1 MSALAPALTLIDER
15 DQTLRPMYKLT
26 RYVMFQLLSI
36 FLLALWA
43 MTLLMVVVAV
53 FREAREQQLNFG
65 LVLRLIPYI
74 LPDALRFAVPAT
86 ILFAACFVFGRL
98 SSANE
103 IVAIKAM
110 GISPWR
116 ILWPCF
122 AAVTL
127 LSFGTVWLNDL
138 AVSWGRDGVRRI
150 VIASI
155 EEIAYGMLKSQGTY
169 TSPGFSINVKRVDGQ
184 RLIQPT
190 VTFQKRGDAPAVVIR
205 AEWAELHADTTANS
219 LTIVLHN
226 GSAVGSGVE
235 ASFRGTV
242 ERVVSLSRSGE
253 SDSRKPSRMALR
265 DIPQAIE
272 DQLERID
279 QHQQTLAAR
288 AAFQLAAGD
297 VAALTG
303 PTWRRNETQ
312 LSRQRKEVFRL
323 KTEPHRRWAAG
334 FSCLCFV
341 AVGAPLA
348 VLRRFGEFWTTF
360 FLCFLPILI
369 VYYPLLMVSID
380 RAKTGAL
387 PPQIVWMGNLVL
399 LLWSFWLMRRVL
411 RY

>member
-1 MSALAPALTLIDER
+1 MH
-15 DQTLRPMYKLT
+15 KLT

-36 FLLALWA
+36 FLMALSA
-43 MTLLMVVVAV
+43 MTLLMVIVAIL
-53 FREAREQQLNFG
+53 REAREQQLDFG

-150 VIASI
+150 VIASL
-155 EEIAYGMLKSQGTY
+155 EEIAYGMLTSQGAY
-169 TSPGFSINVKRVDGQ
+169 ASPGFSINVKRVEGQ
-184 RLIQPT
+184 RLIHPT
-190 VTFQKRGDAPAVVIR
+190 VTFQKHGDAPAVVIR
-205 AEWAELHADTTANS
+205 AEWAELHADSVANT
-219 LTIVLHN
+219 LRIVLHN
-226 GSAVGSGVE
+226 GSAVGSGME
-235 ASFRGTV
+235 ASFRGTI
-242 ERVVSLSRSGE
+242 ERVLPLSRNSDR
-253 SDSRKPSRMALR
+253 DSRRPSQMALR
-265 DIPQAIE
+265 DIPEAIE
-272 DQLERID
+272 QQRQRID
-279 QHQQTLAAR
+279 QHEQKLAAE
-288 AAFQLAAGD
+288 AAFHMAAGD
-297 VAALTG
+297 MAALAG
-303 PTWRRNETQ
+303 PSWRRSETQ
-312 LSRQRKEVFRL
+312 LRRQREQVFRL

-348 VLRRFGEFWTTF
+348 IRRRFGEFWTTF

-387 PPQIVWMGNLVL
+387 PPIVVWSGNVAL
-399 LLWSFWLMRRVL
+399 LLWSGWLLRRVL

>member
-1 MSALAPALTLIDER
+1 
-15 DQTLRPMYKLT
+15 MYKLT

-36 FLLALWA
+36 FLMALCA
-43 MTLLMVVVAV
+43 MTLLMVVVAIL
-53 FREAREQQLNFG
+53 REAREQQLDFF
-65 LVLRLIPYI
+65 LVLRMVPYI

-127 LSFGTVWLNDL
+127 LSFGAVWLNDL
-138 AVSWGRDGVRRI
+138 AVSWGRQGVRRI

-155 EEIAYGMLKSQGTY
+155 EEIAYGMLKSRGTY
-169 TSPGFSINVKRVDGQ
+169 TSPGFSINVKRVEDQ

-190 VTFQKRGDAPAVVIR
+190 VTFQKHGDAPAVVIR
-205 AEWAELHADTTANS
+205 AEWAELHADTTANT

-235 ASFRGTV
+235 ASFRGTI
-242 ERVVSLSRSGE
+242 ERVLPLSRD
-253 SDSRKPSRMALR
+253 SDRENRRPSQMALR
-265 DIPQAIE
+265 DIPQAIQ
-272 DQLERID
+272 DQREWID
-279 QHQQTLAAR
+279 QREQTLAAQ
-288 AAFQLAAGD
+288 AAFHLATGD
-297 VAALTG
+297 LAALTDA
-303 PTWRRNETQ
+303 TWRRSESQ
-312 LSRQRKEVFRL
+312 LSRQREQVFRL

-348 VLRRFGEFWTTF
+348 VRRRFGEFWTTF
-360 FLCFLPILI
+360 FLCFLPILL

-387 PPQIVWMGNLVL
+387 PPQVVWSGNLVL
-399 LLWSFWLMRRVL
+399 LLWSFWLIRRVL

>member
-1 MSALAPALTLIDER
+1 
-15 DQTLRPMYKLT
+15 MYKLT

-36 FLLALWA
+36 FLVALCA
-43 MTLLMVVVAV
+43 MTLLMIVVAIL
-53 FREAREQQLNFG
+53 REARQQQLDLG
-65 LVLRLIPYI
+65 LVLRLVPYI

-86 ILFAACFVFGRL
+86 ILFASCFVFGRL
-98 SSANE
+98 AASNE
-103 IVAIKAM
+103 IVALKAM

-127 LSFGTVWLNDL
+127 LSFATVWLNDL
-138 AVSWGRDGVRRI
+138 AVSWGRSGIRRI

-155 EEIAYGMLKSQGTY
+155 EEIAYGMLTSHGTY
-169 TSPGFSINVKRVDGQ
+169 TAPGFSINVKRVEGQ
-184 RLIQPT
+184 RLVQPT
-190 VTFQKRGDAPAVVIR
+190 VTFQKDGNAPAVVIR
-205 AEWAELHADTTANS
+205 AEWAELRADPVADT
-219 LTIVLHN
+219 LTIILHN

-235 ASFRGTV
+235 ASFPGTIS
-242 ERVVSLSRSGE
+242 RVLPLSR
-253 SDSRKPSRMALR
+253 DKDRHQQRPSQMALR

-272 DQLERID
+272 DQRARIEREEE
-279 QHQQTLAAR
+279 TLAAR
-288 AAFQLAAGD
+288 AAFQLAIGD
-297 VAALTG
+297 LQGLTDRG
-303 PTWRRNETQ
+303 WKQSELRLE
-312 LSRQRKEVFRL
+312 RQREQMFRL

-348 VLRRFGEFWTTF
+348 IRRRFGEFWTTF

-369 VYYPLLMVSID
+369 VYYPLLMISID

-387 PPQIVWMGNLVL
+387 PPVVVWSGNLAL
-399 LLWSFWLMRRVL
+399 LVWSGWLLRRVL